1 MSQPMPS
8 GAELAFTVAV
18 MVAAST
24 IYSTVGFGIG
34 ISGSPLLLLLF
45 EPQTSVL
52 IVNTSGLVVFAWL
65 AWHTRGSLN
74 RRELAPMIA
83 AGLAGVPGGVLVL
96 ALASASVLRI
106 SISVLILA
114 LAAAVA
120 LNIRAPASG
129 GRWTVLGAGFVGSTF
144 INATGVG
151 GPLIA
156 LTLLARG
163 GLRDE
168 VRCAAS
174 VFFFV
179 VGTVAA
185 VGYAVVGLYTVERLA
200 LIGAAVPAVLAGF
213 AVSNLLTRGMNETL
227 FRRVVVGVVFVTGGL
242 VLGQEVSRVLG

>member
-1 MSQPMPS
+1 MPT
-8 GAELAFTVAV
+8 GTEVAFAATV
-18 MVAAST
+18 MVVAST
-24 IYSTVGFGIG
+24 VYSTVGFGIG
-34 ISGSPLLLLLF
+34 VTGSPLLLLIF

-52 IVNTSGLVVFAWL
+52 IVNTSGLFVFAWL
-65 AWHTRGSLN
+65 AWHTRRSLD

-83 AGLAGVPGGVLVL
+83 AGLAGVPCGVLVL

-106 SISVLILA
+106 TISVLILA

-120 LNIRAPASG
+120 LNIRAPGSG

-185 VGYAVVGLYTVERLA
+185 AGYAVVGLYTVERLA

-213 AVSNLLTRGMNETL
+213 AVSNLLTRGMNEAL

>member
-1 MSQPMPS
+1 MPT
-8 GAELAFTVAV
+8 GTEAAYAAAV

-34 ISGSPLLLLLF
+34 VSGSPLLLLLF

-52 IVNTSGLVVFAWL
+52 IVNTSGLFAFAWL
-65 AWHTRGSLN
+65 AWHTRSSLD
-74 RRELAPMIA
+74 RRELAPMIG

-96 ALASASVLRI
+96 ALASPSALRI
-106 SISVLILA
+106 TISVLILA
-114 LAAAVA
+114 IAATVA
-120 LNIRAPASG
+120 LNVRGPDLG
-129 GRWTVLGAGFVGSTF
+129 GRWTTLGAGFVGSTF

-163 GLRDE
+163 GTRDE

-179 VGTVAA
+179 VGSIAV
-185 VGYAVVGLYTVERLA
+185 VGYALAGLYTLERLV

-213 AVSNLLTRGMNETL
+213 GLSHLLTKGMNETV
-227 FRRVVVGVVFVTGGL
+227 FRRVVVAVVFVTCGL
-242 VLGQEVSRVLG
+242 VLGQEITRAL